1 MSKYDLLLKSGHV
14 VVRQNGEYKTVQ
26 TDLGLKNGRIEEMR
40 SIPPEQAANVIK
52 ADHLHILPGLIDTQV
67 HFREPGLEHKETL
80 NAGSRG
86 AALGGITGVFEMPN
100 TKPLTVTA
108 LDLKDK
114 LTRANGKMWCDYA
127 FYLGSTPDNLSKLAD
142 LEKLPG
148 CAGIKT
154 FMGSSTGSLLI
165 SEDEHLE
172 KIIQNIQRRAAFHA
186 EDEARLKERK
196 HLVEEKPG
204 HPEMHPVWRDEKS
217 AFIATEKLVKLAKKY
232 NKQVHVL
239 HVSTAEEMEFLK
251 NYKDVASVETLPQFL
266 TLTAPE
272 CYERLGT
279 FAQMNPPIR
288 EKRHQDA
295 LWKALNSGVVDVLG
309 SDHAP
314 HTIEEKKQVYPKSP
328 SGMPGVQ
335 TIVPV
340 MLDHVS
346 KGRLTLYRLV
356 ELLASKPAELFNI
369 SGRGEIA
376 KGMEATFTIVDLKKT
391 KTIEN
396 KWIASVSG
404 WTPFDGM
411 KITGWPV
418 MTMIRGQIV
427 MRDDE
432 LIGGPRG
439 KPFFSAPEPEAA
451 GTGSY
456 SNLS

>member
-1 MSKYDLLLKSGHV
+1 MSKYDLVIQSGHV
-14 VVRQNGEYKTVQ
+14 LIRQNGAFTPVQ
-26 TDLGLKNGRIEEMR
+26 TDLGIKNGRIEEIG
-40 SIPPEQAANVIK
+40 SIPPEQGVAVLK
-52 ADHLHILPGLIDTQV
+52 AENLHILPGLIDTQV

-100 TKPLTVTA
+100 TKPLTISA

-114 LTRANGKMWCDYA
+114 LTRAEGKMWCDYA
-127 FYLGSTPDNLSKLAD
+127 FYLGSTPDNLQKLSD

-172 KIIQNIQRRAAFHA
+172 QVVQNIHRRAAFHA
-186 EDEARLKERK
+186 EDEARLKARK
-196 HLVEEKPG
+196 HLVEENPG
-204 HPEMHPVWRDEKS
+204 HPELHPVWRDEQS
-217 AFIATEKLVKLAKKY
+217 AFIATEKLVKLARKYKK
-232 NKQVHVL
+232 NVHVL
-239 HVSTAEEMEFLK
+239 HISTAEELELLK
-251 NYKDVASVETLPQFL
+251 DYKDVASVETLPQFL
-266 TLTAPE
+266 TLSAPE

-279 FAQMNPPIR
+279 LAQMNPPIR
-288 EKRHQDA
+288 EKRHQEA
-295 LWKALNSGVVDVLG
+295 LWKAVNSGIVDVLG

-314 HTIEEKKQVYPKSP
+314 HTLEEKKQIYPKSP

-340 MLDHVS
+340 MLDHVN
-346 KGRLTLYRLV
+346 KGRLTLSRLI
-356 ELLASKPAELFNI
+356 ELLAYTPSQLFNI
-369 SGRGEIA
+369 QGRGEIK
-376 KGMEATFTIVDLKKT
+376 KGNEATFTIVDLKKT
-391 KTIEN
+391 RTIEN

-411 KITGWPV
+411 SITGWPV
-418 MTMIRGQIV
+418 ITIIRGQVV

-432 LIGGPRG
+432 LIGKPKGQ
-439 KPFFSAPEPEAA
+439 PFFSAPAPVTA